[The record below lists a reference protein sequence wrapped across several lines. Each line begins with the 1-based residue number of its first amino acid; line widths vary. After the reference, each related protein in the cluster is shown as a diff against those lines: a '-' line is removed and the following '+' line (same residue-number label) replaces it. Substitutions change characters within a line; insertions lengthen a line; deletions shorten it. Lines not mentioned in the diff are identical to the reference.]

1 MTDKTPPPVPPS
13 APVPPE
19 SPARV
24 DEKRQRILDAGLA
37 LFARKGYHA
46 TAVPEIAQTAS
57 VATGTIYR
65 HFATKDALFNA
76 VYLHW
81 QSALTAMMETRGD
94 TCLPVAERFAAD
106 WHRLVVWHRDHP
118 DASAF
123 LDSHAA
129 MAELEDD
136 ARAATHA
143 YRMALQGIVGAAMD
157 RQEIRMSPPE
167 VTASVLHHA
176 AAGLA
181 RDARAGALALTD
193 PVIDAAGRL
202 LWLGLAR

>member
-1 MTDKTPPPVPPS
+1 MDKMPPPVPP
-13 APVPPE
+13 AATPPQTG
-19 SPARV
+19 PARS
-24 DEKRQRILDAGLA
+24 DDKRQRILDAALT
-37 LFARKGYHA
+37 LFACKGYHA
-46 TAVPEIAQTAS
+46 TAVPEIAQAAS

-65 HFATKDALFNA
+65 HFATKEQLLNA

-81 QSALTAMMETRGD
+81 QSALTAMVETPGD
-94 TCLPVAERFAAD
+94 ADLPVAERFAGD

-123 LDSHAA
+123 LDAHAA
-129 MAELEDD
+129 MAELDDD
-136 ARAATHA
+136 AQAAAHA

-157 RQEIRMSPPE
+157 RQEIRTSPPE

-193 PVIDAAGRL
+193 QTIDAAGRL
-202 LWLGLAR
+202 IWLGLAR